1 LLLYHYLISAIT
13 FNIVHNPTTRR
24 NMMIFKQLFDQET
37 WTYTYLIADPVNKD
51 AMLVDPVNTHIDDY
65 LALLA
70 KHGLQLKYTLET
82 HVHADHITASG
93 LLRQRLGAQT
103 GVSALCGAE
112 TADFQIKDG
121 DVFAF
126 ANGEQVKVIATPGHT
141 KGSISFLWRDR
152 VFTGDALLIGGC
164 GRTDF
169 QGGDAGALY
178 DCITQR
184 LFTLADE
191 TLVYPGH
198 DYQQRWVSSIMQER
212 TTNPRLAGK
221 TREEF
226 MAIMNNLNLPKPKL
240 IDEAVPANRYCGL
253 EENER
258 QDAVVLRE
266 TARESAKTGEVSGAT
281 CGVSLPSSGLT
292 AQDLVAAAKQQIT
305 EITPSKAKQLIAEGN
320 LTVIDTREESE
331 YAAGH
336 LEQAVPLPR
345 GVLEFKIGN
354 VPELADKSK
363 TVLIYCR
370 TGGRAALAAQSLKT
384 LGYTNVLSIA
394 GGYEAWQKGS

>member
-1 LLLYHYLISAIT
+1 
-13 FNIVHNPTTRR
+13 
-24 NMMIFKQLFDQET
+24 MIFKQLFDPET

-51 AMLVDPVNTHIDDY
+51 AVMIDPVNTHIDDY
-65 LALLA
+65 LEILA
-70 KHGLQLKYTLET
+70 KQGLQLKYTLET

-112 TADFQIKDG
+112 TADFQINDG
-121 DVFAF
+121 DVFTF
-126 ANGEQVKVIATPGHT
+126 TNGEEIKVIATPGHT
-141 KGSISFLWRDR
+141 VGSLSFLWRDR

-169 QGGDAGALY
+169 QGGDAGTLY
-178 DCITQR
+178 DSITQR

-191 TLVYPGH
+191 TLVYPAH

-212 TTNPRLAGK
+212 TANPRLAGK
-221 TREEF
+221 TREEYID
-226 MAIMNNLNLPKPKL
+226 IMNNLNLPKPKL

-266 TARESAKTGEVSGAT
+266 TAKEQTKTEETPGAT
-281 CGVSLPSSGLT
+281 YGGSLPSSGLT
-292 AQDLVAAAKQQIT
+292 VQDLVAAAKQQIT
-305 EITPSKAKQLIAEGN
+305 EVNVEKSKQLIAEGN

-354 VPELADKSK
+354 FPELADKSK
-363 TVLIYCR
+363 PVLIYCR
-370 TGGRAALAAQSLKT
+370 TGGRAALAAQSMKT
-384 LGYTNVLSIA
+384 LGYTHVLSIA
-394 GGYEAWQKGS
+394 GGYEAWQKGG